1 MAVDRSP
8 RADAV
13 AAIAADTARGAHTTV
28 PRAARGARAL
38 GHGRV
43 VVGADQETESLSSQ
57 GLDYLRTLEAHF
69 AGVPVAATRR
79 IGRLRAEIARRDR
92 L

>member
-1 MAVDRSP
+1 M
-8 RADAV
+8 
-13 AAIAADTARGAHTTV
+13 
-28 PRAARGARAL
+28 
-38 GHGRV
+38 
-43 VVGADQETESLSSQ
+43 VGADQETESLSSQ
-57 GLDYLRTLEAHF
+57 GLDYLRALEAHF